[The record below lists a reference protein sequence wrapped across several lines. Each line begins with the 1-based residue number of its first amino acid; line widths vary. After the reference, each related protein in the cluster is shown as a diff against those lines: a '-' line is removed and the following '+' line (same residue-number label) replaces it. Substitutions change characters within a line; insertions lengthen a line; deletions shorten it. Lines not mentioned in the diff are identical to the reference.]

1 MQEGYKRA
9 DERVLTFQ
17 AGGGYFGIPLEW
29 VVAVRSGVGEVLSG
43 ETRDPLLFEG
53 KEIALFDLNAW
64 LGKGNSV
71 GRSSSVLV
79 LGRTSAAAAAVID
92 SPGRVVEGKKVYG
105 WPKMCRAM
113 AEGIITGVMDDRDQL
128 ILLVDPEALLRVI
141 SEEPDTRSQG
151 GERL

>member
-1 MQEGYKRA
+1 MHDGDKRA
-9 DERVLTFQ
+9 DDRVLTFQ

-29 VVAVRSGVGEVLSG
+29 VAGVRSGVGGALSG
-43 ETRDPLLFEG
+43 ETLDPFLFEE

-64 LGKGNSV
+64 LGKANSV

-79 LGRTSAAAAAVID
+79 LGRTCAVAAAVID
-92 SPGRVVEGKKVYG
+92 GPGRVVGGRKIYG
-105 WPKMCRAM
+105 WPKMCRSM